1 MHVFHIR
8 GISGLLVLLLA
19 IVAALV
25 VFLLLP
31 AVFMM
36 VLWNALV
43 YEGFQGPQIGLSE
56 GFLLWG
62 MVAVLIQLIFKPKI
76 QLQFQSVKAAG
87 KSSSSK
93 AEQPD
98 ALAMKAETCDDN
110 EAAAEEN
117 AAPAA
122 LDNQQNES

>member
-19 IVAALV
+19 IVTALV
-25 VFLLLP
+25 LFILLP

-43 YEGFQGPQIGLSE
+43 FEGFKGTQIGLYE

-62 MVAVLIQLIFKPKI
+62 MAAVMIQLIFKPKI
-76 QLQFQSVKAAG
+76 QLQFQSA
-87 KSSSSK
+87 KSVANK
-93 AEQPD
+93 AEKPD
-98 ALAMKAETCDDN
+98 AMAMKSENAEEASTE
-110 EAAAEEN
+110 EAAA
-117 AAPAA
+117 PT